1 MRLTGGV
8 EWLLNVPGL
17 TVSTSIARAVKTS
30 FDEEVAFLSKLVK
43 TKSANPYS
51 PTDSPLHEAVEG
63 EVPTLIFEKL
73 REIGLSPR
81 YLGVSR
87 ERPNVVAE
95 WGDKRGRLSLMLNG
109 HMDTLPPESKD
120 VVSPYSG
127 AVRNGKLFGLG
138 ALDMKG
144 TLAAYVFAVKALM
157 AAKVKLS
164 GKLLLGFVVDEEAGA
179 CSNLGTKYL
188 LEQGCVPKACLIGEH
203 GSQYVRVGQRGS
215 YRFKIITKG
224 EAVHTGVSAWER
236 GEKGHNAIV
245 DMAKIIETLQGLEV
259 PFKQSKLF
267 EGRRP
272 VLTFPTRIVG
282 GRAINVVPE
291 QCEAYGD
298 VRLLPGNSDA
308 QVKLLLVE
316 KLVKL
321 GVPYELIDLGYAPAV
336 EIDPREPLVLSLQRT
351 AKQVLGYTPET
362 KVSGPGTDGWMMVKR
377 DIPTIVGFGPDGG
390 GEHGRGEWVDLESL
404 RKVTEVYARFI
415 YDYLG

>member
-308 QVKLLLVE
+308 QVKLLLV
-316 KLVKL
+316 
-321 GVPYELIDLGYAPAV
+321 
-336 EIDPREPLVLSLQRT
+336 
-351 AKQVLGYTPET
+351 
-362 KVSGPGTDGWMMVKR
+362 
-377 DIPTIVGFGPDGG
+377 
-390 GEHGRGEWVDLESL
+390 
-404 RKVTEVYARFI
+404 
-415 YDYLG
+415 